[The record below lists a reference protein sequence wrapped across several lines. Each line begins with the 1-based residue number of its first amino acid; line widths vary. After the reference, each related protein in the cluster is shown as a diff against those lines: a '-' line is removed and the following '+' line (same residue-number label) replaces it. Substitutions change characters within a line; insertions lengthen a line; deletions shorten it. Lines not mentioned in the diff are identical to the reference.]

1 MIETIRNGLESN
13 IQMNFNKFD
22 EENDKKK
29 ADFDVSCFVRSCFY
43 YFC

>member
-1 MIETIRNGLESN
+1 MIQTYTDKLESK

-29 ADFDVSCFVRSCFY
+29 IDFDVSHIH
-43 YFC
+43 FCLQLI